1 MAIQEKKRSEIE
13 DIYKWDLTPIYKNEE
28 EFLKEYE
35 EMKKEIKKIEVYNN
49 HLLDNAETLYKALEL
64 DSDISRKM
72 EKLYTYAH
80 LNYDSETNNTKYD
93 VNHQKMENLYQKYC
107 ELSSYFVPQLLK
119 ADIELIKKFK
129 EECPKLERFKMEL
142 DDIFRYKDHTLSEV
156 ETKLLSKY
164 GNILGQSSE
173 IYNKLTDTDM
183 KFGIIKDSEGN
194 EVEMTESNYS
204 VYLQDRDRKVRKDA
218 FDLMYKTYKNF
229 INTIAC
235 TYKNFCE
242 LQKVEAEVKNFNSSL
257 EESLFHDSVD
267 VSIYENLINSVNEG
281 LEPLYRYY
289 KIKKEI
295 LNLDEFH
302 LYDNYVDLIELE
314 ETDYTFEQAKELVIK
329 ALSVLGDD
337 YITDLKKAFDEKWID
352 IYPNVSKRGGAYSG
366 GCYDTN
372 PYVLLNYQGKLD
384 DVSTLAHELGHSMHS
399 YYSKKA
405 NSYEEADYKIF
416 VAEVASTVNELLLCK
431 YIINNSK
438 NREEKLNV
446 LNRMLDLFKGT
457 LYRQTMFAEFEKKA
471 HEMCENDEILT
482 SENLCSMYYDLNKKY
497 FGDDVVVD
505 EQIKYEWARIPH
517 FYYNFYVYKYATGI
531 SAACYIVNNILSGDK
546 LALENY
552 KKFLSLG
559 GSMKPVD
566 ELKVA
571 GVDMNDKEVVNSAIK
586 MFDETLD
593 DFVKV
598 YKKI

>member
-1 MAIQEKKRSEIE
+1 MDKF
-13 DIYKWDLTPIYKNEE
+13 NE
-28 EFLKEYE
+28 
-35 EMKKEIKKIEVYNN
+35 
-49 HLLDNAETLYKALEL
+49 
-64 DSDISRKM
+64 
-72 EKLYTYAH
+72 
-80 LNYDSETNNTKYD
+80 
-93 VNHQKMENLYQKYC
+93 
-107 ELSSYFVPQLLK
+107 
-119 ADIELIKKFK
+119 
-129 EECPKLERFKMEL
+129 
-142 DDIFRYKDHTLSEV
+142 
-156 ETKLLSKY
+156 LLSKY

-204 VYLQDRDRKVRKDA
+204 VYLQDRNRKVRKDA

>member
-49 HLLDNAETLYKALEL
+49 HLLDDAETLYKALEL
-64 DSDISRKM
+64 DSNISRKM

-107 ELSSYFVPQLLK
+107 ELTSYFVPQLLK

-129 EECPKLERFKMEL
+129 EEYPKLERFKMEL
-142 DDIFRYKDHTLSEV
+142 DDIFRYKGHTLSEV
-156 ETKLLSKY
+156 ETKLISKY

-183 KFGIIKDSEGN
+183 KFGIIKDSEDN

-204 VYLQDRDRKVRKDA
+204 IYLQDRDRRVRKDA

-267 VSIYENLINSVNEG
+267 VSIYDNLINSVNEG

-302 LYDNYVDLIELE
+302 LYDNYVDLIELD
-314 ETDYTFEQAKELVIK
+314 ETDYTFDQAKELVIN

-352 IYPNVSKRGGAYSG
+352 IYPNVSKRGGAYSS

>member
-35 EMKKEIKKIEVYNN
+35 EMKKEIKKIEIYNN

-107 ELSSYFVPQLLK
+107 ELNSYFVPQLLK

-142 DDIFRYKDHTLSEV
+142 DDIFRYKGHTLSEV

-173 IYNKLTDTDM
+173 IY
-183 KFGIIKDSEGN
+183 GIIKDSEGN

>member
-1 MAIQEKKRSEIE
+1 M
-13 DIYKWDLTPIYKNEE
+13 
-28 EFLKEYE
+28 
-35 EMKKEIKKIEVYNN
+35 
-49 HLLDNAETLYKALEL
+49 
-64 DSDISRKM
+64 
-72 EKLYTYAH
+72 
-80 LNYDSETNNTKYD
+80 
-93 VNHQKMENLYQKYC
+93 
-107 ELSSYFVPQLLK
+107 
-119 ADIELIKKFK
+119 
-129 EECPKLERFKMEL
+129 
-142 DDIFRYKDHTLSEV
+142 
-156 ETKLLSKY
+156 
-164 GNILGQSSE
+164 
-173 IYNKLTDTDM
+173 
-183 KFGIIKDSEGN
+183 
-194 EVEMTESNYS
+194 
-204 VYLQDRDRKVRKDA
+204 
-218 FDLMYKTYKNF
+218 
-229 INTIAC
+229 
-235 TYKNFCE
+235 
-242 LQKVEAEVKNFNSSL
+242 
-257 EESLFHDSVD
+257 
-267 VSIYENLINSVNEG
+267 
-281 LEPLYRYY
+281 
-289 KIKKEI
+289 
-295 LNLDEFH
+295 DEFH
-302 LYDNYVDLIELE
+302 LYDNYVDLIELD

-559 GSMKPVD
+559 GSMKPVE

>member
-35 EMKKEIKKIEVYNN
+35 EMKKEIKKIEIYNN

-107 ELSSYFVPQLLK
+107 ELNSYFVPQLLK
-119 ADIELIKKFK
+119 ADIKKFK

-142 DDIFRYKDHTLSEV
+142 DDIFRYKGHTLSEV

-337 YITDLKKAFDEKWID
+337 YIKDLKKAFDEKWID

>member
-1 MAIQEKKRSEIE
+1 
-13 DIYKWDLTPIYKNEE
+13 
-28 EFLKEYE
+28 
-35 EMKKEIKKIEVYNN
+35 
-49 HLLDNAETLYKALEL
+49 
-64 DSDISRKM
+64 
-72 EKLYTYAH
+72 
-80 LNYDSETNNTKYD
+80 
-93 VNHQKMENLYQKYC
+93 
-107 ELSSYFVPQLLK
+107 
-119 ADIELIKKFK
+119 
-129 EECPKLERFKMEL
+129 
-142 DDIFRYKDHTLSEV
+142 
-156 ETKLLSKY
+156 
-164 GNILGQSSE
+164 
-173 IYNKLTDTDM
+173 
-183 KFGIIKDSEGN
+183 
-194 EVEMTESNYS
+194 
-204 VYLQDRDRKVRKDA
+204 
-218 FDLMYKTYKNF
+218 
-229 INTIAC
+229 
-235 TYKNFCE
+235 
-242 LQKVEAEVKNFNSSL
+242 
-257 EESLFHDSVD
+257 
-267 VSIYENLINSVNEG
+267 
-281 LEPLYRYY
+281 
-289 KIKKEI
+289 
-295 LNLDEFH
+295 
-302 LYDNYVDLIELE
+302 
-314 ETDYTFEQAKELVIK
+314 
-329 ALSVLGDD
+329 
-337 YITDLKKAFDEKWID
+337 
-352 IYPNVSKRGGAYSG
+352 
-366 GCYDTN
+366 
-372 PYVLLNYQGKLD
+372 
-384 DVSTLAHELGHSMHS
+384 MHS

-405 NSYEEADYKIF
+405 NSYEEADCKIF